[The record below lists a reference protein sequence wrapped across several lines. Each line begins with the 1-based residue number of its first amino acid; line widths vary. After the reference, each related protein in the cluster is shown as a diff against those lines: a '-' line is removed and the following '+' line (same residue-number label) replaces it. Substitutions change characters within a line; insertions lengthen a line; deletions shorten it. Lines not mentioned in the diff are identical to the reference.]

1 MDRIFKLNEYNILT
15 LKYNV
20 IFSSIVRV
28 GGGSDQPSE
37 WIKINLSHGGM
48 VLWQM

>member
-20 IFSSIVRV
+20 IFSSIMEV

-37 WIKINLSHGGM
+37 WIKN
-48 VLWQM
+48 